1 MVEDNKIQISEESL
15 RELFSGSVPQEVSN
29 FVAGLQ
35 KVSPADLTDI
45 LSANPELFSVLTNV
59 PEKAQIA
66 AAEKLGRKVLP
77 LIRGTAPFQLW
88 KCSNHGYP
96 FQGPFWMQLETN
108 HNPKRRNSCAKSRVP

>member
-1 MVEDNKIQISEESL
+1 MIEDNKIQISEESL

-66 AAEKLGRKVLP
+66 AVHWIDP
-77 LIRGTAPFQLW
+77 LISVHLLGLQYKNLCLSPPSDIRLASYT
-88 KCSNHGYP
+88 
-96 FQGPFWMQLETN
+96 
-108 HNPKRRNSCAKSRVP
+108 

>member
-77 LIRGTAPFQLW
+77 LIRGTASLSVMEMF
-88 KCSNHGYP
+88 
-96 FQGPFWMQLETN
+96 
-108 HNPKRRNSCAKSRVP
+108 KSRLSIPRSLLDAIGNKPQPKAQKLMR